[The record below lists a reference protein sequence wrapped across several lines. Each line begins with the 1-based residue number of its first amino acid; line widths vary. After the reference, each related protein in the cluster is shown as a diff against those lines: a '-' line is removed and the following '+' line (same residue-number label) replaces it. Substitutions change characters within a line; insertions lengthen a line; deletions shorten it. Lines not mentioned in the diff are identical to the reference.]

1 MKIVLTWI
9 LLILLAVGGISGSY
23 ALSEKFRTDA
33 VEAWKAE
40 TSQAGRWLSGTVLG
54 WLEESYAPLSGLAIL
69 FENSREVNEAEFL
82 GATDALEARATA
94 FFLDAK
100 AVARP
105 GASGEEWSIEFSND
119 PLGPLSP
126 ETPLSK
132 YPVVLETIKVA
143 GAQPDQ
149 IMLGPPFSD
158 EEGSRFSPV
167 ALAIQDVRGPLV
179 VIGLVNY
186 DAIVKGLFDIHELD
200 GLQLQIR
207 GQFRELGGLG
217 PQREVIGMPLPDAL
231 QTETTRTVSAGAD
244 LSITWYFGRRF
255 SQGPREELANF
266 ALLGGIGGTIL
277 LVLFFGLLLQRNR
290 TITQKVEEATD
301 ELAESRQ
308 RLDLALASSGIG
320 TWDRNIEG
328 DAIFWDEA
336 QHRIMGTDPAE
347 GKLNWAS
354 FTKLIHPQDVQRFE
368 SEMNEALAGDQ
379 DYVSEFRFSRPNG
392 EVRTLEARG
401 HIIRDS
407 AGRPLRMIG
416 TSMDITE
423 RKQAEE
429 ELKKLSQAI
438 EQSPASVVITD
449 LNGNI
454 EYVNS
459 KFCEVTGYA
468 FEEAIGQNPRVLKSG
483 HTPPQVY
490 RKLWQT
496 IKAGDAWRGEFRNK
510 KKNGELYWE
519 SATISPLKSA
529 DGSIA
534 YYLAVKEDITE
545 RKKMEESLREKE
557 ARFRGYF
564 EHSQVGMAVTS
575 PSKGWIEVNDQ
586 LQRMLGYT
594 MAELGPLTWAD
605 LTHPADLEADVKQF
619 ERMLAGEIENYS
631 LDKRFIRKDGEI
643 VYTNLTVACVRA
655 ETGDVV
661 YILAS
666 FQDITERQKMD
677 NDLRERIEELDEA
690 QSAMLNMM
698 EDLEEEKGR
707 AEEATRA
714 KSDFLANMSHEIRTP
729 MNAVIGMA
737 HLALKTELT
746 PKQNDYL
753 SKIQSSANS
762 LLGIINDIL
771 DFSKIEAGK
780 LDMEAVE
787 FDLLETLDNV
797 ANVITV
803 KAREKEHLEVL
814 FYLDSQVPNFL
825 VGDSLRLNQILVN
838 LGNNAVKFTEHG
850 EIVLSARV
858 KEWSDDKVTLQFS
871 VRDTGIGMTTE
882 QQNKLFQAFSQADT
896 STTRKYGG
904 TGLGLTI
911 SKRLVNMMG
920 GEIWIESEPGQG
932 TTFHFSADFGLGKE
946 TVIKGFEPSPDL
958 RGLKALVVD
967 DNATSRE
974 ILQDILESFSFEVS
988 LSASGKEAL
997 EEIEKADR
1005 DKPFELVIM
1014 DWKMPGMDGLEASRQ
1029 IKGHRSLTKIPA
1041 IVLVTAYG
1049 REEVMRQ
1056 ADEIGLDGF
1065 LLKPVNSSLMFDAI
1079 MQALEK
1085 EVPDVFRTGRKI
1097 EPSTRDFDAIAGARV
1112 LLVEDNEINQQVARE
1127 ILENAGLHVTL
1138 ADDGQQ
1144 GLAAAMQHRYDAIL
1158 MDIQMPVMDGHTAAR
1173 KIREWEEEK
1182 LKAQSSKQE
1191 EELKAES
1198 SKQEKLKAESS
1209 KLKVEDRGQR
1219 TEDRGQKTE
1228 DREQRTDDPLLPKGL
1243 TAVDREQKEEI
1254 LLSNKN
1260 GEESDLKSAIRN
1272 PQSAIKRVPI
1282 IAMTAHAMAGDE
1294 LKSLEAGMDDH
1305 VTKPIDPDKLFATLQ
1320 KWIEPASER
1329 ADSRKPPVPDVT
1341 PEAEPTPPEED
1352 GLPESLPGFDLGA
1365 GLKRLGGNQRLYRKL
1380 LLDFGATYGDA
1391 AGQINEALTAGDF
1404 DQAHSL
1410 VHNIKGLA
1418 GNLEAVDLQTAAVGV
1433 ERLVKGQTVETVSD
1447 QELNRKFAQLETAIY
1462 QALEAVQTLGAPTEV
1477 KSQEASTDWLAEF
1490 SADQLKEIT
1499 DKIKAAADMG
1509 DVMQIASIAEE
1520 LKSATPA
1527 ITPFSDE
1534 LIRLAD
1540 DFDLDGIQS
1549 FMSELDD

>member
-1 MKIVLTWI
+1 MKIALTWI
-9 LLILLAVGGISGSY
+9 LLSLLTVGGITGSY
-23 ALSEKFRTDA
+23 ALSEKFRADA

-40 TSQAGRWLSGTVLG
+40 ASQAGRWLSGTVLG

-69 FENSREVNEAEFL
+69 FENSREVTEAEFL

-105 GASGEEWSIEFSND
+105 SANGTEWSIEFSND

-143 GAQPDQ
+143 GDQPDQ
-149 IMLGPPFSD
+149 VTLGPPFTD
-158 EEGSRFSPV
+158 EEGSRYSPV

-186 DAIVKGLFDIHELD
+186 DAIVKGLYDIHNLD
-200 GLQLQIR
+200 GLQLHIR
-207 GQFRELGGLG
+207 GQFRELGGPG
-217 PQREVIGMPLPDAL
+217 PQREVIGIPLPEAL

-277 LVLFFGLLLQRNR
+277 LVLFLGLLLQRNR

-320 TWDRNIEG
+320 TWDRNIASG
-328 DAIFWDEA
+328 AIFWDEA
-336 QHRIMGTDPAE
+336 QHRIMGTDPAKGE
-347 GKLNWAS
+347 LDWPG
-354 FTKLIHPQDVQRFE
+354 FIQLIHPHDVQRFE
-368 SEMNEALAGDQ
+368 SEINDALTGDQ
-379 DYVSEFRFSRPNG
+379 EYVSEFRFLRPNG
-392 EVRTLEARG
+392 DVRTLEARG
-401 HIIRDS
+401 HVIRDA

-449 LNGNI
+449 LKGNI

-483 HTPPQVY
+483 HTPPKVY

-496 IKAGDAWRGEFRNK
+496 IKAGDEWRGEFRNK

-534 YYLAVKEDITE
+534 YYLAVKEDITD

-575 PSKGWIEVNDQ
+575 PAKGWIEVNDQ
-586 LQRMLGYT
+586 LQRMFGYPLR
-594 MAELGPLTWAD
+594 ELVSRTWAD
-605 LTHPADLEADVKQF
+605 LTHPDDLEADVKQF
-619 ERMLAGEIENYS
+619 DRLLAGEIDNYT

-655 ETGDVV
+655 ETGDVL

-677 NDLRERIEELDEA
+677 NDLRERIEELDAA

-698 EDLEEEKGR
+698 EDLEEEK
-707 AEEATRA
+707 AKAQEATRA

-737 HLALKTELT
+737 HLALKTKLT
-746 PKQNDYL
+746 PKQQDYL

-803 KAREKEHLEVL
+803 KAREKDNLEVL

-825 VGDSLRLNQILVN
+825 VGDSLRLNQILIN
-838 LGNNAVKFTEHG
+838 LGNNAVKFTERG
-850 EIVLSARV
+850 EIVLSAKVNQR
-858 KEWSDDKVTLQFS
+858 SDDKVTLQFS
-871 VRDTGIGMTTE
+871 VRDTGIGMTAE

-920 GEIWIESEPGQG
+920 GEIWIESESGQG

-946 TVIKGFEPSPDL
+946 TVKKRLEPSPDL

-974 ILQDILESFSFEVS
+974 ILQDILESFSFEVH

-997 EEIEKADR
+997 EEIEKADGE
-1005 DKPFELVIM
+1005 KPFELVIM
-1014 DWKMPGMDGLEASRQ
+1014 DWKMPGMDGIEASRQ
-1029 IKGHRSLTKIPA
+1029 IKGHRNLTKIPA

-1049 REEVMRQ
+1049 REAVMHQ

-1065 LLKPVNSSLMFDAI
+1065 LLKPVNSSVMFDTL
-1079 MQALEK
+1079 MQALGK
-1085 EVPDVFRTGRKI
+1085 GVQDAFQAGRKK
-1097 EPSTRDFDAIAGARV
+1097 EPSAGDFDAIAGARV

-1138 ADDGQQ
+1138 ANDGRQ
-1144 GLAAAMQHRYDAIL
+1144 GLEAAMQHRYDAIL

-1173 KIREWEEEK
+1173 KIRELEGKLIAQSSKLKEETK
-1182 LKAQSSKQE
+1182 LKAQSSK
-1191 EELKAES
+1191 LNR
-1198 SKQEKLKAESS
+1198 
-1209 KLKVEDRGQR
+1209 EDS
-1219 TEDRGQKTE
+1219 ED
-1228 DREQRTDDPLLPKGL
+1228 L
-1243 TAVDREQKEEI
+1243 
-1254 LLSNKN
+1254 
-1260 GEESDLKSAIRN
+1260 SAISY
-1272 PQSAIKRVPI
+1272 QLSARAKRVPI

-1305 VTKPIDPDKLFATLQ
+1305 VTKPIDPDILFATLQ
-1320 KWIEPASER
+1320 KWIGPIAAAADRPKAPSPDASPGHEPAL
-1329 ADSRKPPVPDVT
+1329 
-1341 PEAEPTPPEED
+1341 PTED
-1352 GLPESLPGFDLGA
+1352 GLPESLPGFDLEA

-1380 LLDFGATYGDA
+1380 LLDFGTNYGDA
-1391 AGQINEALTAGDF
+1391 AGEINEALTAGDF
-1404 DQAHSL
+1404 DKAHSL

-1418 GNLEAVDLQTAAVGV
+1418 GNLEAVDLQAAAVGV
-1433 ERLVKGQTVETVSD
+1433 EKLVKGQTAETVSD
-1447 QELNRKFAQLETAIY
+1447 QDLNREFTQLERTIS
-1462 QALEAVQTLGAPTEV
+1462 QALEAVLTLGLPIET
-1477 KSQEASTDWLAEF
+1477 KTREASVDWLADF
-1490 SADQLKEIT
+1490 PADQLKEIT

-1527 ITPFSDE
+1527 ISPFSDE

-1549 FMSELDD
+1549 FMSEFDK

>member
-1 MKIVLTWI
+1 MRVTITWT
-9 LLILLAVGGISGSY
+9 LLILLAAGGITGSY
-23 ALSEKFRTDA
+23 ALSEKFRADA

-40 TSQAGRWLSGTVLG
+40 TAQAGRWLSGTVLG

-69 FENSREVNEAEFL
+69 FENSREVTEAEFL

-100 AVARP
+100 AIARP
-105 GASGEEWSIEFSND
+105 RADGDLWTIEFSND
-119 PLGPLSP
+119 PLGPMSP
-126 ETPLSK
+126 DTPLSK
-132 YPVVLETIKVA
+132 YPLILETITVA
-143 GAQPDQ
+143 ADQPDQ
-149 IMLGPPFSD
+149 IMLGSPFSD
-158 EEGSRFSPV
+158 EAGTRYSPV

-186 DAIVKGLFDIHELD
+186 EAIVKGLFDIHQLD
-200 GLQLQIR
+200 GLQLQIQGR
-207 GQFRELGGLG
+207 FKEVGGPG
-217 PQREVIGMPLPDAL
+217 PLREVIGSPLADAL
-231 QTETTRTVSAGAD
+231 QTVTTRTVSAGAD
-244 LSITWYFGRRF
+244 LSITWYFSRRF

-266 ALLGGIGGTIL
+266 AFLGGIGGTIL
-277 LVLFFGLLLQRNR
+277 LVLFFGFLLQRNR
-290 TITQKVEEATD
+290 IISQKVEEATD

-320 TWDRNIEG
+320 TWDRNIEN
-328 DAIFWDEA
+328 DAIFWDDA
-336 QHRIMGTDPAE
+336 QHRIMGTDSAA
-347 GKLNWAS
+347 GKLDWAG
-354 FTKLIHPQDVQRFE
+354 FTKLIHPQDVRQFE
-368 SEMNEALAGDQ
+368 SEINAALAGDQ
-379 DYVSEFRFSRPNG
+379 DYVSEFRFLRPNG

-401 HIIRDS
+401 HVIRDA

-416 TSMDITE
+416 TGMDITE

-438 EQSPASVVITD
+438 EQSPASVVITN
-449 LNGNI
+449 LKGTI

-459 KFCEVTGYA
+459 KFCEVTGYT

-483 HTPPQVY
+483 HTPNNVY

-496 IKAGDAWRGEFRNK
+496 INAGDEWRGEFRNK
-510 KKNGELYWE
+510 KKDGELYWE

-534 YYLAVKEDITE
+534 HYLAVKEDITE

-575 PSKGWIEVNDQ
+575 PTKGWIEVNDL
-586 LQRMLGYT
+586 LQRMLGYSL
-594 MAELGPLTWAD
+594 AELGSLTWAD
-605 LTHPADLEADVKQF
+605 LTHPDDLEADVTQF
-619 ERMLAGEIENYS
+619 ERMLAGEIDNYA

-643 VYTNLTVACVRA
+643 VYTNLTVACIWD
-655 ETGDVV
+655 ETGDVI

-677 NDLRERIEELDEA
+677 NDLHERIEELDAA

-698 EDLEEEKGR
+698 EDLEEEK
-707 AEEATRA
+707 AKAQEATRA

-746 PKQNDYL
+746 PKQQDYL
-753 SKIQSSANS
+753 NKIQSSANS

-803 KAREKEHLEVL
+803 KAQEKENLEVL

-825 VGDSLRLNQILVN
+825 VGDSLRLNQILIN

-858 KEWSDDKVTLQFS
+858 DQRSNDKVTLQFS
-871 VRDTGIGMTTE
+871 VRDTGIGMSVE
-882 QQNKLFQAFSQADT
+882 QQAKLFQAFSQADT

-911 SKRLVNMMG
+911 SKRLVNLMG
-920 GEIWIESEPGQG
+920 GEIWIESEAGQG
-932 TTFHFSADFGLGKE
+932 TTFHFSAEFGLGKE
-946 TVIKGFEPSPDL
+946 TVKKRFEPSPDL
-958 RGLKALVVD
+958 RDLKTLVVD

-974 ILQDILESFSFEVS
+974 ILQDILESFSFEVY
-988 LSASGKEAL
+988 LAASGKEAL
-997 EEIEKADR
+997 AEIEKADS

-1014 DWKMPGMDGLEASRQ
+1014 DWKMPGMDGIEASRK
-1029 IKGHRSLTKIPA
+1029 IKNHRNLTKIPA

-1049 REEVMRQ
+1049 REETMRQ

-1065 LLKPVNSSLMFDAI
+1065 LLKPVNSSVMFDAI
-1079 MQALEK
+1079 MQALGH
-1085 EVPDVFRTGRKI
+1085 EVQNVFRAGRKKG
-1097 EPSTRDFDAIAGARV
+1097 PSAENFSTIAGAQI

-1127 ILENAGLHVTL
+1127 ILENAGLRVTL
-1138 ADDGQQ
+1138 ANDGQQ
-1144 GLAAAMQHRYDAIL
+1144 GLDAAMQYRYDAIL

-1173 KIREWEEEK
+1173 KIREWEEEQ
-1182 LKAQSSKQE
+1182 LIAH
-1191 EELKAES
+1191 
-1198 SKQEKLKAESS
+1198 SS
-1209 KLKVEDRGQR
+1209 KLIV
-1219 TEDRGQKTE
+1219 EDRGQKTE
-1228 DREQRTDDPLLPKGL
+1228 DRGQNLEFGSGN
-1243 TAVDREQKEEI
+1243 VEVGREREE
-1254 LLSNKN
+1254 
-1260 GEESDLKSAIRN
+1260 GEKVRRWEGEMKSDIQHPVPNTEYR
-1272 PQSAIKRVPI
+1272 IPI

-1294 LKSLEAGMDDH
+1294 VKSLEAGMNDH

-1320 KWIEPASER
+1320 KWIRPASER
-1329 ADSRKPPVPDVT
+1329 ADGRKPPLPDAI
-1341 PEAEPTPPEED
+1341 PESEPTPPAED
-1352 GLPESLPGFDLGA
+1352 GLPESLPGFDLEA

-1380 LLDFGATYGDA
+1380 LLDFGANYGDF
-1391 AGQINEALTAGDF
+1391 AGQINNALAAEDF

-1418 GNLEAVDLQTAAVGV
+1418 GNLEAGDLQAAAVAM
-1433 ERLVKGQTVETVSD
+1433 EKLVKGQSPKAGSD
-1447 QELNRKFAQLETAIY
+1447 EELSRTFAQLEIAIN
-1462 QALEAVQTLGAPTEV
+1462 QALEAVQTLGLPVEA
-1477 KSQEASTDWLAEF
+1477 KSPEPSDDWRADLPAE
-1490 SADQLKEIT
+1490 QVKEIA

-1520 LKSATPA
+1520 LKAATPA
-1527 ITPFSDE
+1527 MTPFSEE

-1549 FMSELDD
+1549 FMNEFDR

>member
-1 MKIVLTWI
+1 MRTALTWI
-9 LLILLAVGGISGSY
+9 LLILLAVGGIVGSY
-23 ALSEKFRTDA
+23 ALSEKFRADA
-33 VEAWKAE
+33 RQVWESEA
-40 TSQAGRWLSGTVLG
+40 SQSARWLSGTVLG

-69 FENSREVNEAEFL
+69 FENSREVTEVEFL

-100 AVARP
+100 AIARP
-105 GASGEEWSIEFSND
+105 RADGEGWSIEISTD

-126 ETPLSK
+126 DTPLSK
-132 YPVVLETIKVA
+132 YPMILETIKVA
-143 GAQPDQ
+143 GDQPDQ

-158 EEGSRFSPV
+158 EQGLRYSPV

-186 DAIVKGLFDIHELD
+186 SDMVKGLFDIHKLD
-200 GLQLQIR
+200 GLQLQIQGR
-207 GQFRELGGLG
+207 FKELGGPG
-217 PQREVIGMPLPDAL
+217 PQREVIGNPLPEAL
-231 QTETTRTVSAGAD
+231 QTVTTRTVSAGAD
-244 LSITWYFGRRF
+244 LSITWYFSRRF
-255 SQGPREELANF
+255 SKGPQEALANF
-266 ALLGGIGGTIL
+266 TLMGGIGGTIL

-290 TITQKVEEATD
+290 TISQKVEEATD

-320 TWDRNIEG
+320 TWDRNIEN
-328 DAIFWDEA
+328 DTIFWDEA

-347 GKLNWAS
+347 GKLDWVG
-354 FTKLIHPQDVQRFE
+354 FTKLIHPGDVQRFE
-368 SEMNEALAGDQ
+368 SEINDALAGDQ
-379 DYVSEFRFSRPNG
+379 DYVSEYRFLRPNG

-401 HIIRDS
+401 HVIRDA

-429 ELKKLSQAI
+429 ELKKLSQAV

-449 LNGNI
+449 LKGTI
-454 EYVNS
+454 EYVNP
-459 KFCEVTGYA
+459 KFCAVTGYT
-468 FEEAIGQNPRVLKSG
+468 FEEAIGQNPRILKSEY
-483 HTPPQVY
+483 TPSQVY
-490 RKLWQT
+490 RELWQT
-496 IKAGDAWRGEFRNK
+496 IKAGNEWRGEFRNK

-519 SATISPLKSA
+519 AATISPLKSA

-545 RKKMEESLREKE
+545 RKKMEESIREKE

-575 PSKGWIEVNDQ
+575 PTKGWIEANGQ
-586 LQRMLGYT
+586 LQKMFGYSLD
-594 MAELGPLTWAD
+594 ELRKMTWAEI
-605 LTHPADLEADVKQF
+605 THPADLEADAKQF
-619 ERMLAGEIENYS
+619 ERMLAGEIDNYT

-643 VYTNLTVACVRA
+643 VYTNLTVACIRA
-655 ETGDVV
+655 ATGDVLHV
-661 YILAS
+661 LAS

-677 NDLRERIEELDEA
+677 NDLHERIKELDAA

-698 EDLEEEKGR
+698 EDLDEEKAK

-746 PKQNDYL
+746 PKQQDYL

-803 KAREKEHLEVL
+803 KAQEKENLEVL

-838 LGNNAVKFTEHG
+838 LGNNAVKFTEQG

-858 KEWSDDKVTLQFS
+858 IKSFNDKVTLQFS
-871 VRDTGIGMTTE
+871 VRDTGIGMTAE
-882 QQNKLFQAFSQADT
+882 QQAKLFQAFSQADT

-911 SKRLVNMMG
+911 SKRLVNLMG

-946 TVIKGFEPSPDL
+946 TVKKRFEPSSDL
-958 RGLKALVVD
+958 RGLKVLVVD

-974 ILQDILESFSFEVS
+974 ILQDILESFSFEVY
-988 LSASGKEAL
+988 LSASGREAL
-997 EEIEKADR
+997 EEIERADT

-1014 DWKMPGMDGLEASRQ
+1014 DWKMPGMDGIEASRR
-1029 IKGHRSLTKIPA
+1029 IKSHRNLTKVPA

-1065 LLKPVNSSLMFDAI
+1065 LLKPVNSSVMFDAI
-1079 MQALEK
+1079 MQALGK
-1085 EVPDVFRTGRKI
+1085 EIQDVFRTGRKN
-1097 EPSTRDFDAIAGARV
+1097 EPSAGEFNAIAGARV
-1112 LLVEDNEINQQVARE
+1112 LLVEDNEINQQVAQE
-1127 ILENAGLHVTL
+1127 ILQGAGLIVTV
-1138 ADDGQQ
+1138 ANNGQE
-1144 GLAAAMQHRYDAIL
+1144 GVDAAIQNQYDVIL
-1158 MDIQMPVMDGHTAAR
+1158 MDIQMPVMDGYTATKAIR
-1173 KIREWEEEK
+1173 KWE
-1182 LKAQSSKQE
+1182 A
-1191 EELKAES
+1191 
-1198 SKQEKLKAESS
+1198 
-1209 KLKVEDRGQR
+1209 KV
-1219 TEDRGQKTE
+1219 RGQKTE
-1228 DREQRTDDPLLPKGL
+1228 DRIKVSGVGFQVS
-1243 TAVDREQKEEI
+1243 ASKE
-1254 LLSNKN
+1254 LQDSALS
-1260 GEESDLKSAIRN
+1260 
-1272 PQSAIKRVPI
+1272 PQSSEHGPQASNLQPPTSNIPI

-1294 LKSLEAGMDDH
+1294 QKSLQAGMNGH
-1305 VTKPIDPDKLFATLQ
+1305 VTKPIDPNQLFAALQ
-1320 KWIEPASER
+1320 KWIEPRTDRTGIAESAGLDVPAAPDR
-1329 ADSRKPPVPDVT
+1329 TVPD
-1341 PEAEPTPPEED
+1341 EET
-1352 GLPESLPGFDLGA
+1352 LPESLAGFDLAA
-1365 GLKRLGGNQRLYRKL
+1365 GLARLMGNKRLYRKL
-1380 LLDFGATYGDA
+1380 LLDFGSNYTA
-1391 AGQINEALTAGDF
+1391 AGREIRAALDAKDF

-1410 VHNIKGLA
+1410 VHNLKGLA
-1418 GNLEAVDLQTAAVGV
+1418 GNLEAKDLQAATVAM
-1433 ERLVKGQTVETVSD
+1433 EKLVKGQTAETASD
-1447 QELNRKFAQLETAIY
+1447 KDLNQKFAELEYALQ
-1462 QALEAVQTLGAPTEV
+1462 QALDAVHTIGPPAEKKIVDSRENARAAVPVELIQKVTE
-1477 KSQEASTDWLAEF
+1477 SINE
-1490 SADQLKEIT
+1490 
-1499 DKIKAAADMG
+1499 AADMG
-1509 DVMQIASIAEE
+1509 DVAQIKSIAETLRSE
-1520 LKSATPA
+1520 SDAVA
-1527 ITPFSDE
+1527 PFCDE
-1534 LIRLAD
+1534 LVQLAD
-1540 DFDLDGIQS
+1540 DFDFDGIQKL
-1549 FMSELDD
+1549 LDI